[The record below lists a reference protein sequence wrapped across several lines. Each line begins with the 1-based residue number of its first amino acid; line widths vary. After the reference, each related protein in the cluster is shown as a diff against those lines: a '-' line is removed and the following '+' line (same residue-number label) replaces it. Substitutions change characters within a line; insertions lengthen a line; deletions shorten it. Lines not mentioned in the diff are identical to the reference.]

1 MMKDIQKLIKEH
13 ELEGAIQGLID
24 GSKKIER
31 VISEYLWSQQRLHEL
46 ILRESKGSFT
56 HWNSIYDRISQIDD
70 LNSLWFYRDEEGCFY
85 NVTEDHLSELLIR
98 IELMTQ
104 SE

>member
-1 MMKDIQKLIKEH
+1 M
-13 ELEGAIQGLID
+13 
-24 GSKKIER
+24 
-31 VISEYLWSQQRLHEL
+31 
-46 ILRESKGSFT
+46 
-56 HWNSIYDRISQIDD
+56 HWNHLYDRIAYVDD
-70 LNSLWFYRDEEGCFY
+70 LNSPWFYRDEEGCFY